1 MSMYMD
7 MNVDRD
13 MDIEMDMKMDTD
25 MNLNTATFSF
35 KTVYLEVKFYIK
47 ILNFKCQSYK
57 AIMR

>member
-25 MNLNTATFSF
+25 MNLDTATFSF

-47 ILNFKCQSYK
+47 I
-57 AIMR
+57 